1 MISNGLE
8 NKHIASILSST
19 AKAMKYHNGKSH
31 FITFAWQKLYEM
43 LYFSSRKRRNG
54 WGRLTKILKRP
65 YNTNNS
71 TIYISI
77 DNAVVRQSLLLSI
90 VKLYFQLIHAP
101 HIQ

>member
-1 MISNGLE
+1 
-8 NKHIASILSST
+8 
-19 AKAMKYHNGKSH
+19 
-31 FITFAWQKLYEM
+31 M
-43 LYFSSRKRRNG
+43 LYFSSRKRRDG

>member
-1 MISNGLE
+1 MD
-8 NKHIASILSST
+8 
-19 AKAMKYHNGKSH
+19 
-31 FITFAWQKLYEM
+31 
-43 LYFSSRKRRNG
+43 G